1 MFSFRKLFRNYNIV
15 FILDKTFPMK
25 KIIIITTSIFC
36 SICFA
41 QDNSKYAVYP
51 GCQKYQTNE
60 ELKNYFSL
68 LQKMGK

>member
-1 MFSFRKLFRNYNIV
+1 
-15 FILDKTFPMK
+15 MK
-25 KIIIITTSIFC
+25 KIIIITTSMFC
-36 SICFA
+36 SFCFA